1 MSRLALVALF
11 AFTLTACGGDG
22 ATTLPSVSSVVLT
35 PTVAPSFRTLGRTLQ
50 VTATAR
56 TTAGESLPAVAFNW
70 TSSNPAVASVS
81 GTGLVTAVGNGTASI
96 TATAQSTTV
105 TSTPLA
111 LTVDQLGVEL
121 RVTPAQVDFGALGST
136 RQLVGSLRD
145 SLGNALPTAPTVT
158 WSLGGAAA
166 GRIGVGASGLITALA
181 IGAGDTVVATSASLT
196 AKVGATVT
204 QVPASVLITALGRDT
219 IETTGVTRSFT
230 AAPRDSNL
238 NAIPGATIVWSSTD
252 LAVAS
257 VSSTGV
263 ATAVGDGTT
272 SIRATASAAVG
283 SRALLVRRY
292 ASVFTLTPTSG
303 TITTPGGTVA
313 LAGTARDS
321 ADTALPITWS
331 SRSAAIATVAPTTG
345 TSATVT
351 GRGNGSTFII
361 MSAGTRTD
369 SASLVVSGQATAPLT
384 AAVTVGDNFFRS
396 NRNASQNQ
404 AIDTIAVGGTVTW
417 TWTGSNL
424 HNVQSIFTPTFP
436 SSSLQT
442 SGTFA
447 RLFSEAGD
455 YRYDCQV
462 HSGMTGTIVVR

>member
-1 MSRLALVALF
+1 MRQLMVIGLLFLTLA
-11 AFTLTACGGDG
+11 ACGGEG
-22 ATTLPSVSSVVLT
+22 ATALPTVSAVVLT
-35 PTVAPSFRTLGRTLQ
+35 PAVAPSFRTLGRTVQ

-56 TTAGESLPAVAFNW
+56 TVSGESLPSVTFNW

-81 GTGLVTAVGNGTASI
+81 GTGLVTAIGNGSATI
-96 TATAQSTTV
+96 TATAQSTTI

-136 RQLVGSLRD
+136 RQLVGALRD
-145 SLGNALPTAPTVT
+145 SLGNALPTAPTVA

-181 IGAGDTVVATSASLT
+181 IGAGDTVVATAASLT

-238 NAIPGATIVWSSTD
+238 NVIPGATIVWSSTD

-257 VSSTGV
+257 ISSTGV

-272 SIRATASAAVG
+272 SIRATASAVVG

-303 TITTPGGTVA
+303 AITTPSGTVA
-313 LAGTARDS
+313 LTGTARDS
-321 ADTALPITWS
+321 ANTALPITWS
-331 SRSAAIATVAPTTG
+331 SRSASIATVAPTSGLST
-345 TSATVT
+345 TVT

-361 MSAGTRTD
+361 MSGGTRTD
-369 SASLVVSGQATAPLT
+369 SASVSVSGQTTVPLT

-396 NRNASQNQ
+396 IRNASQN
-404 AIDTIAVGGTVTW
+404 AAVDTVAVGGTVTW
-417 TWTGSNL
+417 TWVGSNL
-424 HNVQSIFTPTFP
+424 HNVQSILSPSFTGN
-436 SSSLQT
+436 LVQA
-442 SGTFA
+442 SGTFSV
-447 RLFSEAGD
+447 LFGETGA
-455 YRYDCQV
+455 YQYDCQV
-462 HSGMTGTIVVR
+462 HPGMTGRIVVR

>member
-1 MSRLALVALF
+1 MSRLALVSVF
-11 AFTLTACGGDG
+11 AFMLTACGGDG

-81 GTGLVTAVGNGTASI
+81 GTGLVTAVANGSASI
-96 TATAQSTTV
+96 TATAQSTTIA
-105 TSTPLA
+105 STPLA

-121 RVTPAQVDFGALGST
+121 RVTPTQVDFGALGST

-145 SLGNALPTAPTVT
+145 SLGNALPTAPTVV

-181 IGAGDTVVATSASLT
+181 TGTGDTVVATAASLT
-196 AKVGATVT
+196 AKVGTTVT
-204 QVPASVLITALGRDT
+204 QVPATVLITALGRDT

-238 NAIPGATIVWSSTD
+238 NAIPSATIVWSSTD
-252 LAVAS
+252 LSVAS
-257 VSSTGV
+257 VSGTGV

-283 SRALLVRRY
+283 ARALIVQRY
-292 ASVFTLTPTSG
+292 ASVFTLTPSAG
-303 TITTPGGTVA
+303 TITTPSGTVT
-313 LAGTARDS
+313 LTGSARDS
-321 ADTALPITWS
+321 ANTVLPITWS
-331 SRSAAIATVAPTTG
+331 SRSASIATVAPTTG
-345 TSATVT
+345 ASTTVT

-361 MSAGTRTD
+361 MSGGTRTD
-369 SASLVVSGQATAPLT
+369 SASLAVSGQVTVPIT

-396 NRNASQNQ
+396 NRNLTQNT

-424 HNVQSIFTPTFP
+424 HNVQSILTPSFTGNLVQ
-436 SSSLQT
+436 S

-447 RLFSEAGD
+447 RLFSEAGS
-455 YRYDCQV
+455 YQYDCQV
-462 HSGMTGTIVVR
+462 HPGMTGRIVVR